1 MKKILT
7 IILMA
12 AMTACGCKSHKQVVV
27 NARAEFDDSQVW
39 QLVAMRGK
47 EISYSEGQKPVT
59 LQINTEAGTF
69 SGHNGCNR
77 YFGTFKDLG
86 NGKMELNDFNA
97 TKRACPEAFHKI
109 ERSYMQLLTRC
120 DAYELGEY
128 TLRLLQG
135 DKELLT
141 FEKNSPT
148 Q

>member
-27 NARAEFDDSQVW
+27 NARPEFDASQVW
-39 QLVAMRGK
+39 QLSGMRGK
-47 EISYSEGQKPVT
+47 EVSYSDGQKAVT

-77 YFGTFKDLG
+77 YFGSFKDLG
-86 NGKMELNDFNA
+86 NGKMQLSDFNA

-109 ERSYMQLLTRC
+109 ERSYMQMLSRC
-120 DAYELGEY
+120 DSYEIGEY
-128 TLRLLQG
+128 TLRLFQG
-135 DKELLT
+135 DKELLS
-141 FEKNSPT
+141 FEKTTPSE
-148 Q
+148 